1 MVNQIKQ
8 FSKEVSIDNEK
19 IISLKGN
26 ANQNNVDSSCEN
38 GSKHTD
44 WVSSQP
50 CLRQHCLQQRRSGT
64 KLNANNQS
72 LDKENVVHIYNGV
85 LVRHKENRI
94 MSFAGKWI
102 ELEDVM
108 LSKISQVQK
117 YKYCMLLLLC
127 GIYTE
132 KKYNMT

>member
-1 MVNQIKQ
+1 
-8 FSKEVSIDNEK
+8 
-19 IISLKGN
+19 
-26 ANQNNVDSSCEN
+26 
-38 GSKHTD
+38 
-44 WVSSQP
+44 
-50 CLRQHCLQQRRSGT
+50 
-64 KLNANNQS
+64 
-72 LDKENVVHIYNGV
+72 
-85 LVRHKENRI
+85 

-132 KKYNMT
+132 KKVQHDMIVKWNHFGEWDQ

>member
-1 MVNQIKQ
+1 LSRK

-19 IISLKGN
+19 IIILKGN
-26 ANQNNVDSSCEN
+26 ANQNNIECSCEN

-64 KLNANNQS
+64 KLNANKQS

-85 LVRHKENRI
+85 LVRHTENGV
-94 MSFAGKWI
+94 MSFAGKWKKM
-102 ELEDVM
+102 EDMM
-108 LSKISQVQK
+108 LS
-117 YKYCMLLLLC
+117 
-127 GIYTE
+127 
-132 KKYNMT
+132 

>member
-1 MVNQIKQ
+1 
-8 FSKEVSIDNEK
+8 
-19 IISLKGN
+19 
-26 ANQNNVDSSCEN
+26 
-38 GSKHTD
+38 
-44 WVSSQP
+44 
-50 CLRQHCLQQRRSGT
+50 
-64 KLNANNQS
+64 
-72 LDKENVVHIYNGV
+72 
-85 LVRHKENRI
+85 